1 MEEDLTKYLY
11 KKMLSEAKNYQ
22 WRVVLDSHKQ
32 ALEIYFIVSLE
43 TNEKQDVQ
51 DVNGQVN
58 RSKQL
63 LFEQVAC
70 FYNHKNHR
78 IVPNNY
84 LYAVPFDPDLGIDE
98 GEVDA
103 YLKQQHIHIA
113 SARGQL
119 REFLLDDNQKEF
131 TMQWND
137 IYVRDT
143 IETMRQ
149 TNRYST
155 NKLTFTN
162 QEEKSIVDQ
171 FKEEQYDGLERI

>member
-1 MEEDLTKYLY
+1 MEVDLTKYLY
-11 KKMLSEAKNYQ
+11 KKMISEAKNYQ
-22 WRVVLDSHKQ
+22 WRMVFDSHKQ
-32 ALEIYFIVSLE
+32 ALEIYFVVSLE
-43 TNEKQDVQ
+43 TDEKQGVQ

-58 RSKQL
+58 RSEQL
-63 LFEQVAC
+63 HFEQVAC

-78 IVPNNY
+78 IVPSNY
-84 LYAVPFDPDLGIDE
+84 LYAVPFDLELGIDE

-103 YLKQQHIHIA
+103 YLKQQDILI
-113 SARGQL
+113 SSTRGHL
-119 REFLLDDNQKEF
+119 REFLIDASQKEF

-137 IYVRDT
+137 LYVRDT

-162 QEEKSIVDQ
+162 EEEKSMVDQ
-171 FKEEQYDGLERI
+171 FKEEQHDGLERI